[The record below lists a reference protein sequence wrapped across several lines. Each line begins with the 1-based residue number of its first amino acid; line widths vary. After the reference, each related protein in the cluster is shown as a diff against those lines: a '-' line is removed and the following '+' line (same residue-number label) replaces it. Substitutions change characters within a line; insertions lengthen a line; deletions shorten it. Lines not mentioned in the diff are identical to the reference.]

1 MKSRRRKHPLA
12 AGVVVIMLIVGG
24 AGLALAAG
32 SAQSPSTDPERSS
45 LPATTDDGP
54 TAPVPLPRSKPVKLT
69 IPSMGLDTRLITLD
83 ATPDGIME
91 LPPVKRAGWYTG
103 SVTPGEVGLTVI
115 AGYIRRSNNAPGV
128 VENLRLLRV
137 GQQIVVARA
146 DGTSAGFEVT
156 RIASYDKGAFPADEV
171 YASGAGPELRLVTVG
186 GALKDGDPLGNVV
199 VFARFTGPVPHD
211 AAAGPSGDATAGV
224 ETQ

>member
-69 IPSMGLDTRLITLD
+69 IPSMGLDTRPT
-83 ATPDGIME
+83 
-91 LPPVKRAGWYTG
+91 
-103 SVTPGEVGLTVI
+103 SPGVTVI

-171 YASGAGPELRLVTVG
+171 YAGGAEPELRLVTVG